1 MLVIPQFV
9 MTGFALEYLVNVHGW
24 TLVTAGRVIAG
35 ANLAGALT
43 RVAAGIWSDR
53 VHSRL
58 RPMRQLAWSTAVVM
72 ALVALGSRPSG
83 PGALLGPAALLVAVA
98 LSVST
103 NGLAFTAVAEIAGM
117 SWAGRA
123 LGVQNTVQNITA
135 AATPP
140 ATAQVID
147 GLGYPAA
154 FGIAAVFPFL
164 AGFVVPLFE
173 SSRRSSPNHLH
184 SSSNEPIFELRS
196 RSGAGSDHE

>member
-1 MLVIPQFV
+1 
-9 MTGFALEYLVNVHGW
+9 
-24 TLVTAGRVIAG
+24 
-35 ANLAGALT
+35 
-43 RVAAGIWSDR
+43 
-53 VHSRL
+53 
-58 RPMRQLAWSTAVVM
+58 MRQLAWSTAVVM
-72 ALVALGSRPSG
+72 ALVAVGARSVLGPV
-83 PGALLGPAALLVAVA
+83 ALLAAVA

-154 FGIAAVFPFL
+154 FGIAAFFPFL

-173 SSRRSSPNHLH
+173 SSARTLAVDLH
-184 SSSNEPIFELRS
+184 SSSIEPIFEVRD
-196 RSGAGSDHE
+196 RSGTGSDHE